1 MKSTGYKWFSVHYL
15 IWGLKTYPNSGTHI
29 LVLAYVKHIED
40 PFGFCLFVFILT
52 GMLVLL
58 KVLEYISLR
67 AQHILKNIWETQSCG
82 QKIYWIPLLSD
93 HRHLFL
99 NTWAG
104 PQCINPSTNTHTHT
118 HTHTHNYSSFFFKE
132 FWLPYLK
139 SLKLNLSSYI
149 QLLSCSCFEDIL
161 NYIILSILLIILF
174 IYISNVIPFSILPPW
189 GPYHTSLHS
198 LKCYSPTHLSRI
210 QLFWGHKASTGQA
223 HTLIALRP
231 DNAILCY
238 ICIVGVMY

>member
-1 MKSTGYKWFSVHYL
+1 MVHCL
-15 IWGLKTYPNSGTHI
+15 IWGLKTYPNSGPHI

-40 PFGFCLFVFILT
+40 PFGFCLLVFILT

-82 QKIYWIPLLSD
+82 QKIYWIPWLFD

-118 HTHTHNYSSFFFKE
+118 HTHTQIIISVF
-132 FWLPYLK
+132 
-139 SLKLNLSSYI
+139 SLKN
-149 QLLSCSCFEDIL
+149 FD
-161 NYIILSILLIILF
+161 
-174 IYISNVIPFSILPPW
+174 
-189 GPYHTSLHS
+189 YHT
-198 LKCYSPTHLSRI
+198 
-210 QLFWGHKASTGQA
+210 
-223 HTLIALRP
+223 
-231 DNAILCY
+231 
-238 ICIVGVMY
+238 

>member
-104 PQCINPSTNTHTHT
+104 PQCN
-118 HTHTHNYSSFFFKE
+118 
-132 FWLPYLK
+132 
-139 SLKLNLSSYI
+139 
-149 QLLSCSCFEDIL
+149 
-161 NYIILSILLIILF
+161 
-174 IYISNVIPFSILPPW
+174 ISNVIPFSIFPPW

-238 ICIVGVMY
+238 ICIVGVMD